1 MLEVI
6 ASKHTMKPHT
16 YLKAC
21 LANEGSGILKHV
33 RFDPIPP
40 KEKDS
45 QSTKFIRHSFKK
57 LFLVYKAKRKQDVLE
72 KRRYKRVFFLIQTK
86 SKYFP
91 DEEDGIKCTIFS
103 LS

>member
-6 ASKHTMKPHT
+6 TSKHTMKPHT

-21 LANEGSGILKHV
+21 LANEGSGILKDV
-33 RFDPIPP
+33 RFDPTPP

-72 KRRYKRVFFLIQTK
+72 KRRYKKVFFLIQTK
-86 SKYFP
+86 KQIFP
-91 DEEDGIKCTIFS
+91 
-103 LS
+103 